1 MLNDVNS
8 IDWQLVGSVVGG
20 ALLIGALLLGWRWY
34 RRRRALAALVA
45 AMTGGAFEFQRE
57 VLIPDPQG
65 QHLHVDYL
73 LLTARG
79 IVVVDYRNIRGNVFG
94 GDQMNDWT
102 VIDGARRYTF
112 ANPQAGLYDRMAAVR
127 ALASETPVEG
137 RIVFGRRA
145 KFPKGLP
152 THSCK
157 LASLAADF
165 PAADRQGVGTLP
177 DVWMREWALIVAA
190 CQPSLLRDVRSAI

>member
-1 MLNDVNS
+1 MDDLNNV
-8 IDWQLVGSVVGG
+8 DWPLVGSAVGG
-20 ALLIGALLLGWRWY
+20 ALLIALLLLGWRWY
-34 RRRRALAALVA
+34 RRRRATAALVA
-45 AMTGGAFEFQRE
+45 AMTVGAFEFQRE

-65 QHLHVDYL
+65 QPLHVDYL

-79 IVVVDYRNIRGNVFG
+79 IVVVDYRDVRGNVFG

-102 VIDGARRYTF
+102 VIDGARRFTF
-112 ANPQAGLYDRMAAVR
+112 ANPQAALYDRMAAVR
-127 ALASETPVEG
+127 ALASDTPVEG

-145 KFPKGLP
+145 RFPKGLP

-165 PAADRQGVGTLP
+165 PAADRQTVGTLP
-177 DVWMREWALIVAA
+177 DVWMREWALLGAA
-190 CQPSLLRDVRSAI
+190 CQPSSLRVARSAV

>member
-1 MLNDVNS
+1 MDDLNNV
-8 IDWQLVGSVVGG
+8 DWPLVGSAVGG
-20 ALLIGALLLGWRWY
+20 ALLIALLLLGWRWY
-34 RRRRALAALVA
+34 RRRRATAALVA
-45 AMTGGAFEFQRE
+45 AMTVGAFEFQRE

-65 QHLHVDYL
+65 QPLHVDYL

-79 IVVVDYRNIRGNVFG
+79 IVVVDYRDVRGNVFG

-102 VIDGARRYTF
+102 VIDGARRFTF
-112 ANPQAGLYDRMAAVR
+112 ANPQAALYDRMAAVR
-127 ALASETPVEG
+127 ALASDTPVEG

-145 KFPKGLP
+145 RFPKGLP

-165 PAADRQGVGTLP
+165 PAADRQTVGTLP
-177 DVWMREWALIVAA
+177 DVWMSEWAEISAA
-190 CQPSLLRDVRSAI
+190 SQPSSLRVARSAV

>member
-1 MLNDVNS
+1 MDDLNNV
-8 IDWQLVGSVVGG
+8 DWPLVGSVVGG
-20 ALLIGALLLGWRWY
+20 ALLIALLLLGWRWY
-34 RRRRALAALVA
+34 RRRRATAALVA
-45 AMTGGAFEFQRE
+45 AMTVGAFEFQRE
-57 VLIPDPQG
+57 VLMPDPQG
-65 QHLHVDYL
+65 QLLHVDYL

-79 IVVVDYRNIRGNVFG
+79 IVVVDYRNVRGNVFG

-102 VIDGARRYTF
+102 VIDGARRFTF
-112 ANPQAGLYDRMAAVR
+112 ANPQAALYDRMAAVR
-127 ALASETPVEG
+127 ALATETPVEG

-165 PAADRQGVGTLP
+165 PAADRLTVGTLP
-177 DVWMREWALIVAA
+177 DVWMREWAVLGAA
-190 CQPSLLRDVRSAI
+190 CQPSSLRVARSAV

>member
-1 MLNDVNS
+1 MDDLNN
-8 IDWQLVGSVVGG
+8 IDWPLVGSVVGG
-20 ALLIGALLLGWRWY
+20 ALLIALLLLGWRWY
-34 RRRRALAALVA
+34 RRRRATAALVA
-45 AMTGGAFEFQRE
+45 AMTVGAFEFQRE
-57 VLIPDPQG
+57 VLMPDPQG
-65 QHLHVDYL
+65 QLLHVDYL

-79 IVVVDYRNIRGNVFG
+79 IVVVDYRNVRGNVFG

-102 VIDGARRYTF
+102 VIDGARRFTF
-112 ANPQAGLYDRMAAVR
+112 ANPQAALYDRMAAVR
-127 ALASETPVEG
+127 ALATDTPVEG

-165 PAADRQGVGTLP
+165 PAADRQTVGTLP
-177 DVWMREWALIVAA
+177 DVWMREWAVLGAA
-190 CQPSLLRDVRSAI
+190 CQPSSLRVARSAV